1 MLDTQVSLYKIDFAS
16 EQLFITDEVWSEVSE
31 TNRPPTQLIM
41 AEKNR
46 IQSKPTLK
54 DSKLVFTLIEVIE
67 HIPKAMH
74 ATLLK
79 NIQSLQPDILIVTTP
94 NIEFNKFFNMQPGQ
108 LRDADHK
115 FEFNAAEF

>member
-16 EQLFITDEVWSEVSE
+16 EQLFITDDVWSEVSE

-54 DSKLVFTLIEVIE
+54 DSMLVFTLLEVIE

-74 ATLLK
+74 ATLIK
-79 NIQSLQPDILIVTTP
+79 NILSLQPDILIVTTP

-115 FEFNAAEF
+115 FEFNSAEF

>member
-79 NIQSLQPDILIVTTP
+79 NI
-94 NIEFNKFFNMQPGQ
+94 
-108 LRDADHK
+108 
-115 FEFNAAEF
+115 